1 MSAAVSCLLHAES
14 ALTSPSSRELGQ
26 AQGRVVR
33 GDGFEGDVAVP
44 RRRCLL
50 LRAGVFGARLRV
62 ELLVLERA
70 DGADFG
76 VAAAKIAL
84 GIQDRVDVKA
94 RSFWLAGQLAQALD
108 EDFLDVVR
116 QIILRAEEYDS
127 AFGY

>member
-1 MSAAVSCLLHAES
+1 
-14 ALTSPSSRELGQ
+14 
-26 AQGRVVR
+26 
-33 GDGFEGDVAVP
+33 
-44 RRRCLL
+44 
-50 LRAGVFGARLRV
+50 
-62 ELLVLERA
+62 VLERA